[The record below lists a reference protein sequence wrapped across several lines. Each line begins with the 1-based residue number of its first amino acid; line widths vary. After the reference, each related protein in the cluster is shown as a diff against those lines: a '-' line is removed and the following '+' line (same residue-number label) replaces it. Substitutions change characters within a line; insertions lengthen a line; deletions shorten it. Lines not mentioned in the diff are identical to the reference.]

1 MAVILITLIF
11 PNDLENW
18 KRFDGVGKQFLFV
31 SDQMENSEAKLFC
44 ASLNARLF
52 EPRDQDIT
60 KLVINQAKTEGI
72 ELFWL
77 GIHNKAFEETDFVHN
92 SDNQPIEWNNW
103 SDANGDQ
110 CSISESGCNDCAI
123 VDLDDNGEWYDYP
136 CSGYTDAVVCER
148 DTQGNCCKPKYV
160 K

>member
-31 SDQMENSEAKLFC
+31 SDEMENSEAKLFC

-72 ELFWL
+72 ELIWL
-77 GIHNKAFEETDFVHN
+77 GIHNKAFEGNFVHN

-103 SDANGDQ
+103 SIETNPDT
-110 CSISESGCNDCAI
+110 CSLSDCQDCAM
-123 VDLDDNGEWYDYP
+123 VDDNGKWYDYP
-136 CSGYTDAVVCER
+136 CSAYTDAVVCER
-148 DTQGNCCKPKYV
+148 DTQGNRYKPKYV